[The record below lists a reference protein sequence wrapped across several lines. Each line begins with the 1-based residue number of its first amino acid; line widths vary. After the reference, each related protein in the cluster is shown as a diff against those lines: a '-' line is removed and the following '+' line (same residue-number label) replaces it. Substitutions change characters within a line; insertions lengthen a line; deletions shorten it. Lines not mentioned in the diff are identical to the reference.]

1 MSQENVEIV
10 RRGYDAYNRGDVDAA
25 AAYFASDSEYIPSGA
40 LPGGRGSY
48 QGPEGYKRFIAW
60 FRDEFEDA
68 RVDVNELID
77 AGERVLASVTLR
89 GRGRQSGAATSWD
102 LWQVFTI
109 RDGSVVRGEA
119 FTGRA
124 EALEAAGLKE

>member
-10 RRGYDAYNRGDVDAA
+10 RRGYDAYNRGDVDAVA
-25 AAYFASDSEYIPSGA
+25 ASFASDSEYIPTGA

-48 QGPEGYKRFIAW
+48 QGPEGYKRFISW

-68 RVDVNELID
+68 HVDVNELID

-102 LWQVFTI
+102 VWQLFTI
-109 RDGSVVRGEA
+109 RNGSVVRAEA
-119 FTGRA
+119 FTDRA
-124 EALEAAGLKE
+124 QALEAAGLRE